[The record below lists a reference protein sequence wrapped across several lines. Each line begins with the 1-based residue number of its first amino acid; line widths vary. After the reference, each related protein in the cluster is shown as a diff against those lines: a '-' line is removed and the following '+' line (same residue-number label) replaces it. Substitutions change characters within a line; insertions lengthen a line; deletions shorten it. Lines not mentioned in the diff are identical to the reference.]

1 MRKIA
6 FSLLALM
13 VFAIVASCSDEETYG
28 DKKEKER
35 NGISKFISDSSIV
48 VIDEAQFAAQDSTT
62 DVSKNEFVY
71 LSKSGVYMQI
81 VRKGT
86 GTPLEENK
94 TVSVLCRYV
103 EYNIL
108 DETVQT
114 RNDITTY
121 AHYYDKM
128 TVYRTGSTYTGAFVS
143 GIMKNTYGSSTTT
156 TASVPSGWLV
166 PLQYINLGRQQDE
179 VAKVKIIVPHSQGHS
194 YASTY
199 VYPFY
204 YIITYQ
210 REK

>member
-1 MRKIA
+1 MKKIA
-6 FSLLALM
+6 YSLLFLAVCAVIM
-13 VFAIVASCSDEETYG
+13 SCSNEETYG

-35 NGISKFISDSSIV
+35 TAISKFINDSSIV
-48 VIDEAQFAAQDSTT
+48 VINETQFAAQDSTT

-86 GTPLEENK
+86 GTPLEEEK
-94 TVSVLCRYV
+94 MVSILCRYV

-108 DETVQT
+108 NEAVQT
-114 RNDITTY
+114 RNDISTY
-121 AHYYDKM
+121 AHYCDKM
-128 TVYRTGSTYTGAFVS
+128 TVKRTGSTYTGAFVS
-143 GIMKNTYGSSTTT
+143 GVMKNTYGSSSTT

-166 PLQYINLGRQQDE
+166 PLQYINLGRQQDK
-179 VAKVKIIVPHSQGHS
+179 VAKVKIIVPHSQGHN
-194 YASTY
+194 YASSY

-204 YIITYQ
+204 YVITYQ